1 MPITLKL
8 SASGPWVTALALLVL
23 SAGHGIAQKNYGP
36 GVTDGEVKLGQTMP
50 YSGPASALSAAG
62 KAEAAYFAMVNAAGG
77 VNRCRIKLISLDDSY
92 TPPKTVEQSRKLIEQ
107 EKVLAL
113 FSPLALRPIRRST
126 STSTPDVAGHQGQHR
141 PERLYS
147 HQAGPARALRRRTLG
162 ALRPYPGPPLTAAK
176 RCRDRNAARRHRRA
190 LLIYWEQ
197 VLSFG
202 DNSARFAD

>member
-92 TPPKTVEQSRKLIEQ
+92 TPPKTVEQTRKLIEQ

-113 FSPLALRPIRRST
+113 FSPLGTAANSAIHKYVNARCCRASRST
-126 STSTPDVAGHQGQHR
+126 
-141 PERLYS
+141 
-147 HQAGPARALRRRTLG
+147 PARKTIFPSSRPSSRASTANAGCASALSWAAPNG
-162 ALRPYPGPPLTAAK
+162 SEALQGSQR
-176 RCRDRNAARRHRRA
+176 
-190 LLIYWEQ
+190 
-197 VLSFG
+197 SS
-202 DNSARFAD
+202 SAS